1 MPTLSCLHTHSTFCD
16 GADTI
21 QTMCQAAFD
30 KGLSSI
36 GFSGHAPIT
45 RKTGLVS
52 DWHLSDE
59 RLSEYIDA
67 VHKAARAWAG
77 RLTVFCGLEIDYIKG
92 LMGPADK
99 DYADL
104 GLDYSIGSVHYLVPP
119 TGKPFTIDDTP
130 QELEAGIREGFG
142 ADAPAV
148 LEAYWAAEEEL
159 IQKGGF
165 TILGHPDLIKK
176 NNPGDIWYSRESPA
190 WINGEKRIADAC
202 AQHGIISELNTGG
215 FRHKTCQEQY
225 PSLRFL
231 RCLRAATVDIV
242 INADAHCAEHLGA
255 QYQEAQAL
263 LRSSG
268 YRETLLFEGKGQW
281 KRVPL

>member
-1 MPTLSCLHTHSTFCD
+1 MTLSCLHTHSTFCD
-16 GADTI
+16 GADDI

-30 KGLSSI
+30 KGMPSI

-45 RKTGLVS
+45 RKTGLLS
-52 DWHLSDE
+52 DWHLRDDL
-59 RLSEYIDA
+59 LSEYIDA
-67 VHKAARAWAG
+67 VHQAARVWAG

-92 LMGPADK
+92 LMGPSDK

-119 TGKPFTIDDTP
+119 RGTPFTIDDTP
-130 QELEAGIREGFG
+130 EELEAGIREGFG
-142 ADAPAV
+142 GDALAV

-159 IQKGGF
+159 IQNGGF
-165 TILGHPDLIKK
+165 TILGHTDLIKK
-176 NNPGDIWYSRESPA
+176 NNPNDRWYSRESPV

-202 AQHGIISELNTGG
+202 ARHGIISELNSGG

-231 RCLRAATVDIV
+231 QCLRAANVDIV
-242 INADAHCAEHLGA
+242 INADAHCAAHLGA
-255 QYQEAQAL
+255 HYQQAL
-263 LRSSG
+263 LCSGAAG
-268 YRETLLFEGKGQW
+268 YRETLLFEGNGQW